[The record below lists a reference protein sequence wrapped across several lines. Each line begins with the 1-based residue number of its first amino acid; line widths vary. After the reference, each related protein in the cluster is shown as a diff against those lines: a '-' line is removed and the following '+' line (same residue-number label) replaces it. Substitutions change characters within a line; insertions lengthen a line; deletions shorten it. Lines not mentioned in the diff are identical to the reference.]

1 MNEMLRK
8 RMSATQQASEQQTGD
23 AAYEQIFQMPV
34 PQTETQFRD
43 VPICKLRPFFTADIG
58 FHPYPRAKL
67 EAFAEELKENGL
79 YERILVRPIAGTDE
93 FEILAGHNRTAA
105 AKLAGWTDIPATVMT
120 VNDQRAISIAIA
132 TNLLRRQDLTI
143 IERGKA
149 YKALLDAR
157 NRCGQRN
164 AAVETF
170 GDNRQRYN
178 ARKIVAEFFGV
189 TEYEI
194 RKAVKLAQL
203 ILPLAEIVENAP
215 KKLNLACADLIADYD
230 EAAQTA
236 FIEMCQIEGYAL
248 NKQTNF
254 YPDFDAIEKAGL
266 DGVKMML
273 VNYPNM
279 PTGQTPS
286 MELFQ
291 KIIDFGA
298 RHNILIVH
306 DNPYS
311 FIRNA
316 EHPISIMEAEGAKD
330 VALEMNSLSKGHSM
344 AGWRVGV
351 VVGKKEWID
360 SILTFKSNMDS
371 GMFYP
376 IQAAAD
382 TALAL
387 GEEWFKELNDI
398 YYGREKQA
406 YELLDA
412 LGCRYRKGQA
422 GLFVWAEL
430 PEGYEGDSF
439 AFSDEV
445 MEKTDVFLTPGG
457 IFGSEGNG
465 YIRITLCCPEAL
477 LKKATEKIKAA
488 FGK

>member
-1 MNEMLRK
+1 MNEVLRK

-43 VPICKLRPFFTADIG
+43 VPVCKLHPFYTADIG
-58 FHPYPRAKL
+58 FHPYPHAKL

-203 ILPLAEIVENAP
+203 IPPLAEIVENGP

-230 EAAQTA
+230 TATQTA
-236 FIEMCQIEGYAL
+236 FVEMCQIEGYSL
-248 NKQTNF
+248 NKQTTAF
-254 YPDFDAIEKAGL
+254 IQAQCPPPAADRQAIYAAWREVRAKETQRVATPPKKLSFDRKRFA
-266 DGVKMML
+266 
-273 VNYPNM
+273 
-279 PTGQTPS
+279 
-286 MELFQ
+286 
-291 KIIDFGA
+291 
-298 RHNILIVH
+298 
-306 DNPYS
+306 PY
-311 FIRNA
+311 
-316 EHPISIMEAEGAKD
+316 
-330 VALEMNSLSKGHSM
+330 LSK
-344 AGWRVGV
+344 
-351 VVGKKEWID
+351 
-360 SILTFKSNMDS
+360 FKSD
-371 GMFYP
+371 
-376 IQAAAD
+376 
-382 TALAL
+382 
-387 GEEWFKELNDI
+387 KEIEDLFLEFL
-398 YYGREKQA
+398 RQ
-406 YELLDA
+406 
-412 LGCRYRKGQA
+412 RA
-422 GLFVWAEL
+422 G
-430 PEGYEGDSF
+430 
-439 AFSDEV
+439 
-445 MEKTDVFLTPGG
+445 
-457 IFGSEGNG
+457 
-465 YIRITLCCPEAL
+465 
-477 LKKATEKIKAA
+477 
-488 FGK
+488 

>member
-23 AAYEQIFQMPV
+23 AAYAQIFQMPV

-43 VPICKLRPFFTADIG
+43 VPICKLHPFYTADIG
-58 FHPYPRAKL
+58 FHPYPHAKL

-215 KKLNLACADLIADYD
+215 KKLNLACADLITDYD
-230 EAAQTA
+230 ATTQAA

-248 NKQTNF
+248 NRQTMVSIQAQC
-254 YPDFDAIEKAGL
+254 PPPAADQQAIYVAWRKAREKATSRAAAPPKKL
-266 DGVKMML
+266 SFDRKR
-273 VNYPNM
+273 
-279 PTGQTPS
+279 
-286 MELFQ
+286 F
-291 KIIDFGA
+291 A
-298 RHNILIVH
+298 
-306 DNPYS
+306 PY
-311 FIRNA
+311 
-316 EHPISIMEAEGAKD
+316 
-330 VALEMNSLSKGHSM
+330 LSK
-344 AGWRVGV
+344 
-351 VVGKKEWID
+351 
-360 SILTFKSNMDS
+360 FKSD
-371 GMFYP
+371 
-376 IQAAAD
+376 
-382 TALAL
+382 
-387 GEEWFKELNDI
+387 KEIED
-398 YYGREKQA
+398 
-406 YELLDA
+406 
-412 LGCRYRKGQA
+412 
-422 GLFVWAEL
+422 LFLEFLRQRAE
-430 PEGYEGDSF
+430 
-439 AFSDEV
+439 
-445 MEKTDVFLTPGG
+445 
-457 IFGSEGNG
+457 
-465 YIRITLCCPEAL
+465 
-477 LKKATEKIKAA
+477 
-488 FGK
+488 

>member
-1 MNEMLRK
+1 MARANMNEMLRK

-43 VPICKLRPFFTADIG
+43 APISKLRPFFTADIG

-105 AKLAGWTDIPATVMT
+105 AKLAGWTDIPATVMA

-203 ILPLAEIVENAP
+203 IPPLAEIVENGP

-230 EAAQTA
+230 TATQTA
-236 FIEMCQIEGYAL
+236 FVEMCQIEGYAL
-248 NKQTNF
+248 NKQTRTF
-254 YPDFDAIEKAGL
+254 IQTQCPPPTADQQAIYAAWREARAKAMQRAAAPPKKLSFDRKRFA
-266 DGVKMML
+266 
-273 VNYPNM
+273 
-279 PTGQTPS
+279 
-286 MELFQ
+286 
-291 KIIDFGA
+291 
-298 RHNILIVH
+298 
-306 DNPYS
+306 PY
-311 FIRNA
+311 
-316 EHPISIMEAEGAKD
+316 
-330 VALEMNSLSKGHSM
+330 LSKFKSDKEIEDLFLEFLRQ
-344 AGWRVGV
+344 RVG
-351 VVGKKEWID
+351 
-360 SILTFKSNMDS
+360 
-371 GMFYP
+371 
-376 IQAAAD
+376 
-382 TALAL
+382 
-387 GEEWFKELNDI
+387 
-398 YYGREKQA
+398 
-406 YELLDA
+406 
-412 LGCRYRKGQA
+412 
-422 GLFVWAEL
+422 
-430 PEGYEGDSF
+430 
-439 AFSDEV
+439 
-445 MEKTDVFLTPGG
+445 
-457 IFGSEGNG
+457 
-465 YIRITLCCPEAL
+465 
-477 LKKATEKIKAA
+477 
-488 FGK
+488 

>member
-43 VPICKLRPFFTADIG
+43 APVCKLHPFYTADIG

-93 FEILAGHNRTAA
+93 FEILAGHNRTEA
-105 AKLAGWTDIPATVMT
+105 AKLAGWTDIPATVMI

-143 IERGKA
+143 IECGKA

-203 ILPLAEIVENAP
+203 IPPLAEIVENEP

-230 EAAQTA
+230 ESAQTA
-236 FIEMCQIEGYAL
+236 FIEMCQIDGYAL
-248 NKQTNF
+248 NKQTTAF
-254 YPDFDAIEKAGL
+254 IQAQCPPPSADQQAIYAAWREAREKATSRAAAPPKKL
-266 DGVKMML
+266 SFDRKR
-273 VNYPNM
+273 
-279 PTGQTPS
+279 
-286 MELFQ
+286 F
-291 KIIDFGA
+291 A
-298 RHNILIVH
+298 
-306 DNPYS
+306 PY
-311 FIRNA
+311 
-316 EHPISIMEAEGAKD
+316 
-330 VALEMNSLSKGHSM
+330 LSK
-344 AGWRVGV
+344 
-351 VVGKKEWID
+351 
-360 SILTFKSNMDS
+360 FKSD
-371 GMFYP
+371 
-376 IQAAAD
+376 
-382 TALAL
+382 
-387 GEEWFKELNDI
+387 KEIEDLFLEFL
-398 YYGREKQA
+398 RQ
-406 YELLDA
+406 
-412 LGCRYRKGQA
+412 RA
-422 GLFVWAEL
+422 G
-430 PEGYEGDSF
+430 
-439 AFSDEV
+439 
-445 MEKTDVFLTPGG
+445 
-457 IFGSEGNG
+457 
-465 YIRITLCCPEAL
+465 
-477 LKKATEKIKAA
+477 
-488 FGK
+488 

>member
-43 VPICKLRPFFTADIG
+43 VPVCKLHPFYTADIG
-58 FHPYPRAKL
+58 FHPYPHAKL

-203 ILPLAEIVENAP
+203 IPPLAEIVENEP
-215 KKLNLACADLIADYD
+215 KKLNLACADLITDYD
-230 EAAQTA
+230 ATTQAA

-248 NKQTNF
+248 NRQTMVSIQTQCPPPSADQQAI
-254 YPDFDAIEKAGL
+254 YAAWREARTKEAQRAAAPPKKLSFDRKRFAPYLSKFKSDKEIE
-266 DGVKMML
+266 
-273 VNYPNM
+273 
-279 PTGQTPS
+279 
-286 MELFQ
+286 ELF
-291 KIIDFGA
+291 
-298 RHNILIVH
+298 
-306 DNPYS
+306 
-311 FIRNA
+311 
-316 EHPISIMEAEGAKD
+316 
-330 VALEMNSLSKGHSM
+330 LEFLRQR
-344 AGWRVGV
+344 AG
-351 VVGKKEWID
+351 
-360 SILTFKSNMDS
+360 
-371 GMFYP
+371 
-376 IQAAAD
+376 
-382 TALAL
+382 
-387 GEEWFKELNDI
+387 
-398 YYGREKQA
+398 
-406 YELLDA
+406 
-412 LGCRYRKGQA
+412 
-422 GLFVWAEL
+422 
-430 PEGYEGDSF
+430 
-439 AFSDEV
+439 
-445 MEKTDVFLTPGG
+445 
-457 IFGSEGNG
+457 
-465 YIRITLCCPEAL
+465 
-477 LKKATEKIKAA
+477 
-488 FGK
+488 

>member
-43 VPICKLRPFFTADIG
+43 IPIGKLCPFFTADIG
-58 FHPYPRAKL
+58 FHPYPRSKL

-105 AKLAGWTDIPATVMT
+105 AKLAGWTDIPTTVMA

-203 ILPLAEIVENAP
+203 IPPLAEIVENEP

-236 FIEMCQIEGYAL
+236 FIEMCRIDGYAL
-248 NKQTNF
+248 NKQTMTF
-254 YPDFDAIEKAGL
+254 IQTHCPPPTADQQAIYAAWREARAKAMQRAAAPPKKLSFDRKRFA
-266 DGVKMML
+266 
-273 VNYPNM
+273 
-279 PTGQTPS
+279 
-286 MELFQ
+286 
-291 KIIDFGA
+291 
-298 RHNILIVH
+298 
-306 DNPYS
+306 PY
-311 FIRNA
+311 
-316 EHPISIMEAEGAKD
+316 
-330 VALEMNSLSKGHSM
+330 LSKFKSDKEIKDLFLEFLRQ
-344 AGWRVGV
+344 RVG
-351 VVGKKEWID
+351 
-360 SILTFKSNMDS
+360 
-371 GMFYP
+371 
-376 IQAAAD
+376 
-382 TALAL
+382 
-387 GEEWFKELNDI
+387 
-398 YYGREKQA
+398 
-406 YELLDA
+406 
-412 LGCRYRKGQA
+412 
-422 GLFVWAEL
+422 
-430 PEGYEGDSF
+430 
-439 AFSDEV
+439 
-445 MEKTDVFLTPGG
+445 
-457 IFGSEGNG
+457 
-465 YIRITLCCPEAL
+465 
-477 LKKATEKIKAA
+477 
-488 FGK
+488 

>member
-43 VPICKLRPFFTADIG
+43 VPICKLHPFYTADIG

-93 FEILAGHNRTAA
+93 FEILAGHNRTEA
-105 AKLAGWTDIPATVMT
+105 AKLADWTDIPATVMT

-178 ARKIVAEFFGV
+178 ARKIVAAFFGV

-203 ILPLAEIVENAP
+203 IPPLAEIVETQP

-230 EAAQTA
+230 EPTQEA
-236 FIEMCQIEGYAL
+236 FVEMCRIEDYAL
-248 NKQTNF
+248 NKQTVAF
-254 YPDFDAIEKAGL
+254 IQVQCPPPAADQQAIYAAWREARAKEAQRAAAPPEKLSFDRKRFA
-266 DGVKMML
+266 
-273 VNYPNM
+273 
-279 PTGQTPS
+279 
-286 MELFQ
+286 
-291 KIIDFGA
+291 
-298 RHNILIVH
+298 
-306 DNPYS
+306 PY
-311 FIRNA
+311 
-316 EHPISIMEAEGAKD
+316 
-330 VALEMNSLSKGHSM
+330 LSK
-344 AGWRVGV
+344 
-351 VVGKKEWID
+351 
-360 SILTFKSNMDS
+360 FKSD
-371 GMFYP
+371 
-376 IQAAAD
+376 
-382 TALAL
+382 
-387 GEEWFKELNDI
+387 
-398 YYGREKQA
+398 REI
-406 YELLDA
+406 ED
-412 LGCRYRKGQA
+412 
-422 GLFVWAEL
+422 LFLE
-430 PEGYEGDSF
+430 
-439 AFSDEV
+439 
-445 MEKTDVFLTPGG
+445 FLRQRSSVQP
-457 IFGSEGNG
+457 
-465 YIRITLCCPEAL
+465 
-477 LKKATEKIKAA
+477 
-488 FGK
+488 

>member
-23 AAYEQIFQMPV
+23 AAYAQIFQMPV

-43 VPICKLRPFFTADIG
+43 VPICKLHPFYTADIG
-58 FHPYPRAKL
+58 FHPYPHAKL

-203 ILPLAEIVENAP
+203 IPPLAEIVENEP
-215 KKLNLACADLIADYD
+215 KKLNLACADLITDYD
-230 EAAQTA
+230 ATTQAA

-248 NKQTNF
+248 NRQTMVSIQAQC
-254 YPDFDAIEKAGL
+254 PPPAADQQAIYVAWRKAREKATSRAAAPPKKL
-266 DGVKMML
+266 SFDRKRFAPYL
-273 VNYPNM
+273 
-279 PTGQTPS
+279 S
-286 MELFQ
+286 KFKSDKEIEELF
-291 KIIDFGA
+291 
-298 RHNILIVH
+298 IL
-306 DNPYS
+306 
-311 FIRNA
+311 F
-316 EHPISIMEAEGAKD
+316 
-330 VALEMNSLSKGHSM
+330 L
-344 AGWRVGV
+344 
-351 VVGKKEWID
+351 
-360 SILTFKSNMDS
+360 
-371 GMFYP
+371 
-376 IQAAAD
+376 
-382 TALAL
+382 
-387 GEEWFKELNDI
+387 
-398 YYGREKQA
+398 KQHT
-406 YELLDA
+406 
-412 LGCRYRKGQA
+412 
-422 GLFVWAEL
+422 GL
-430 PEGYEGDSF
+430 P
-439 AFSDEV
+439 
-445 MEKTDVFLTPGG
+445 
-457 IFGSEGNG
+457 
-465 YIRITLCCPEAL
+465 
-477 LKKATEKIKAA
+477 
-488 FGK
+488 

>member
-1 MNEMLRK
+1 MARANMNEMLRK

-203 ILPLAEIVENAP
+203 IPPLAEIVENEP
-215 KKLNLACADLIADYD
+215 KKLNLACADLITDYD
-230 EAAQTA
+230 ATTQAA
-236 FIEMCQIEGYAL
+236 FIEMCQIEDYAL
-248 NKQTNF
+248 NRQTMVSIQAQCPPPSADQQAI
-254 YPDFDAIEKAGL
+254 YAAWREARTKEAQRAAAPPKKLSFDRKRFA
-266 DGVKMML
+266 
-273 VNYPNM
+273 
-279 PTGQTPS
+279 
-286 MELFQ
+286 
-291 KIIDFGA
+291 
-298 RHNILIVH
+298 
-306 DNPYS
+306 PY
-311 FIRNA
+311 
-316 EHPISIMEAEGAKD
+316 
-330 VALEMNSLSKGHSM
+330 LSK
-344 AGWRVGV
+344 
-351 VVGKKEWID
+351 
-360 SILTFKSNMDS
+360 FKSD
-371 GMFYP
+371 
-376 IQAAAD
+376 
-382 TALAL
+382 
-387 GEEWFKELNDI
+387 KEIED
-398 YYGREKQA
+398 
-406 YELLDA
+406 
-412 LGCRYRKGQA
+412 
-422 GLFVWAEL
+422 LFLE
-430 PEGYEGDSF
+430 
-439 AFSDEV
+439 
-445 MEKTDVFLTPGG
+445 FL
-457 IFGSEGNG
+457 
-465 YIRITLCCPEAL
+465 RQHQH
-477 LKKATEKIKAA
+477 
-488 FGK
+488 